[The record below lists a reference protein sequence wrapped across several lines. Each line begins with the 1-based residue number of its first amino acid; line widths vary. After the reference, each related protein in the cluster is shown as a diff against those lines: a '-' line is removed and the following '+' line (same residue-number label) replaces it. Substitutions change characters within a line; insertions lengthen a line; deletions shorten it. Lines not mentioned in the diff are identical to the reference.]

1 MTTEPTLKELSGSI
15 VQRLTPHYGAG
26 EAEAMTR
33 IIVEEMLHYS
43 PVDAVLRKDNI
54 ISAFMCGKIDKVVD
68 RLLVDEPIQYIF
80 GKARFYG
87 ADIIVTP
94 AVLIP
99 RQETEELVDLIVG
112 EQSGR
117 QDLNVLDLCTGSGCI
132 AVTLARVLK
141 FATVEGADISKEAL
155 KVAAD
160 NASATR
166 VKVKWLLSDVL
177 SLPDDASHE
186 YDIIVSNPP
195 YVLESEKKSMDRNV
209 LDHEPH
215 LALFVPD
222 DDPLRFYVPIA
233 RYAAVALKA
242 NGRLYLEIN
251 PLCADRVMNL
261 LTSLNF
267 KDVEARLDISGKR
280 RFITATSPADYD

>member
-15 VQRLTPHYGAG
+15 IQRLTPHYGAG

-54 ISAFMCGKIDKVVD
+54 ISAFMCDKIDKVAD

-94 AVLIP
+94 SVLIP
-99 RQETEELVDLIVG
+99 RHETEELVDIIVS

-141 FATVEGADISKEAL
+141 FAAVEGVDISKEAL
-155 KVAAD
+155 KVASD
-160 NASATR
+160 NASAAR
-166 VKVKWLLSDVL
+166 VNVKWLLSDVF
-177 SLPDDASHE
+177 SLPDDASPE
-186 YDIIVSNPP
+186 YDIIVGNPP
-195 YVLESEKKSMDRNV
+195 YVLESEKKSMDKNV
-209 LDHEPH
+209 LGHEPH

-233 RYAAVALKA
+233 RYAATALKA
-242 NGRLYLEIN
+242 KGRLYLEIN
-251 PLCADRVMNL
+251 PICAGRVMDL
-261 LTSLNF
+261 LTSFNF
-267 KDVEARLDISGKR
+267 KDVEARLDISGKQ
-280 RFITATSPADYD
+280 RFIIATSPVEYD